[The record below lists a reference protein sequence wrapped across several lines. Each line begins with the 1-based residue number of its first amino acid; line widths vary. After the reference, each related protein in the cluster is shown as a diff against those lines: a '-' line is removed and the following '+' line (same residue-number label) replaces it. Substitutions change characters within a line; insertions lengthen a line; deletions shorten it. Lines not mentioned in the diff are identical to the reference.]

1 LGVQTTYLDARV
13 LAAANINPV
22 TGLATDYL
30 NHYNEVAML
39 IGSLADM
46 PEMTD
51 TILEWRPVDYP
62 EHFHITGF
70 RDKDLAIAAWEAVQP
85 VIRERF
91 EAARREIDVAV
102 AIVQVKL
109 ASKPDSAPA
118 LVKRAAGIFERIAKL
133 GSVINGAEPA
143 RATQTAAP
151 VAAMS
156 PGTSSQ
162 AEIDSLFD

>member
-1 LGVQTTYLDARV
+1 MGSQTATFLDARV

-46 PEMTD
+46 PDMAD
-51 TILEWRPVDYP
+51 TILDWRPVDYP
-62 EHFHITGF
+62 EHFRITGF
-70 RDKDLAIAAWEAVQP
+70 RDKDLAIAAWEAASPAVRQN
-85 VIRERF
+85 F
-91 EAARREIDVAV
+91 ESARREIDVAV

-109 ASKPDSAPA
+109 ASNPAAAPA
-118 LVKRAAGIFERIAKL
+118 LVPRATAIFERIARL
-133 GSVINGAEPA
+133 GAVINGAE
-143 RATQTAAP
+143 AAP
-151 VAAMS
+151 AKAAPSAAVA
-156 PGTSSQ
+156 PGAISQ